1 MGGLA
6 ARPVGLLLM
15 LVVPAMLCFGFSRRP
30 LRFGLGIGAV
40 LLAGTLYT
48 GEQGRPVA
56 TRRSFFGV
64 NRVTLDATRGLHLLI
79 HGSTLHGVQSIAAG
93 QRRVPLGYYARSGPV
108 AALFGALGDRR
119 TEHAVAVLGLGAG
132 ALACYAA
139 PGEVWDFYEIDP
151 LVERIAREPAY
162 FTYLRDCVPGARVIL
177 GDARLSLAKATRRYG
192 LIVLDVYSSD
202 AIPVHLLT
210 REALRLYL
218 DRLAPGACSRS
229 TSRTATS
236 TSSPCSARSH
246 AMRASPRASS
256 STAT

>member
-1 MGGLA
+1 LTLVLACLLAPGARGGGRAQVVRDVALPVVAGALTAGLIVGGLA

-40 LLAGTLYT
+40 RHAG
-48 GEQGRPVA
+48 
-56 TRRSFFGV
+56 
-64 NRVTLDATRGLHLLI
+64 
-79 HGSTLHGVQSIAAG
+79 
-93 QRRVPLGYYARSGPV
+93 
-108 AALFGALGDRR
+108 
-119 TEHAVAVLGLGAG
+119 AVLGLGAG

-162 FTYLRDCVPGARVIL
+162 FTYLRDCGPGARVIL

-202 AIPVHLLT
+202 AI
-210 REALRLYL
+210 
-218 DRLAPGACSRS
+218 
-229 TSRTATS
+229 
-236 TSSPCSARSH
+236 
-246 AMRASPRASS
+246 
-256 STAT
+256 